1 MEIGV
6 VGKPNVG
13 KSTFFN
19 ACTLANAEIASYPF
33 TTIDANKGVAFVR
46 VPCPCVELGVKCNPK
61 NSKCINGN
69 RFIPVEMIDV
79 AGLVPEAHKGR
90 GLGNKF
96 LDELRRAKA
105 LIHIVDASGSTDA
118 EGNVIGIGKRSPL
131 EDVEFLEK
139 EIEEWFFG
147 IFKRSWEKITR
158 KVQYEGRDFV
168 KYFAELYVG
177 LGFTEACVSEAIRK
191 SSLDAKLAYKW
202 QEEEIRKFTKNLRE
216 LSKPM
221 IIAANKIDIAIAKKF
236 VEELKSARDNVVATS
251 AMAEYLLRKLA
262 EEGKVEYLPG
272 DKDFKVIGNLD
283 KKEEKAIEIIRKN
296 VFARFGSTGVQ
307 ECINK
312 AVFDILGKIVVY
324 PVEDENKFSDKHG
337 NVLPDAFLLDK
348 GSTPRDLAFK
358 IHTEIGEKFIGA
370 IDARTKRK
378 IASDKPLENGA
389 IIKILT

>member
-1 MEIGV
+1 
-6 VGKPNVG
+6 
-13 KSTFFN
+13 
-19 ACTLANAEIASYPF
+19 
-33 TTIDANKGVAFVR
+33 
-46 VPCPCVELGVKCNPK
+46 
-61 NSKCINGN
+61 
-69 RFIPVEMIDV
+69 
-79 AGLVPEAHKGR
+79 
-90 GLGNKF
+90 
-96 LDELRRAKA
+96 
-105 LIHIVDASGSTDA
+105 
-118 EGNVIGIGKRSPL
+118 
-131 EDVEFLEK
+131 
-139 EIEEWFFG
+139 
-147 IFKRSWEKITR
+147 
-158 KVQYEGRDFV
+158 
-168 KYFAELYVG
+168 
-177 LGFTEACVSEAIRK
+177 
-191 SSLDAKLAYKW
+191 
-202 QEEEIRKFTKNLRE
+202 
-216 LSKPM
+216 
-221 IIAANKIDIAIAKKF
+221 
-236 VEELKSARDNVVATS
+236 
-251 AMAEYLLRKLA
+251 
-262 EEGKVEYLPG
+262 G